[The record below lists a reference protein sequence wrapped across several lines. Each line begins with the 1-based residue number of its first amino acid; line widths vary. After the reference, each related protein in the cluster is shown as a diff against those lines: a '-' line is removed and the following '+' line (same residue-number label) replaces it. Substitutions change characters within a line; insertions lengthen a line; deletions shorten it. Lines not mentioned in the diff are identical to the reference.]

1 MLILICNL
9 SIAQNCNCK
18 TNFEWMK
25 KTFEENDAGFQYIID
40 LKGKEAYQN
49 NNTIILQKV
58 KAIKKTED
66 CSKVLTEWLTFF
78 RKGHFAIKKIDN
90 NSINSQKS
98 IKETKNEN
106 WETLN
111 VDVQEFEKYLTSKK
125 ETDFEGIWETSLYK
139 IGIKKIGDSYL
150 GFIIESGNESWKKGQ
165 IKIRLNDKKGT
176 FYLRDKNPEDF
187 TSPNLLGINYLQ
199 LGNFTLKR
207 LNPKYETEKD
217 IEQYLTLMSIDKP
230 FIEELNKTTLIFR
243 IPSFDG
249 SQRKIIDSVIAIN
262 KEKILKT
269 ENLIID
275 LRNNGGGSDSS
286 YNEILP
292 FLYTNPTRGIGVELL
307 STKLN
312 NQRMLDFINKPEF
325 GFDEEDKK
333 WLKES
338 YDKLEKQLG
347 QFVNLDSTTVS
358 INKFD
363 QIYPYPK
370 NVGIIINKGNGSTAE
385 QFLLAAKQSKKVK
398 LFGTTTFG
406 ALDISNMNFV
416 KSPCNEFEL
425 GYCLSKS
432 YRIPNMTIDSKGI
445 QPDYYIDES
454 IPKYKWIEYVNGI
467 LNEK

>member
-49 NNTIILQKV
+49 NNQIILQKI

-66 CSKVLTEWLTFF
+66 CTKALYEWLTFF
-78 RKGHFAIKKIDN
+78 RKGHIAIRKLDN

-98 IKETKNEN
+98 VKETKNEN

-111 VDVQEFEKYLTSKK
+111 VDVQEFQKYLTSKK
-125 ETDFEGIWETSLYK
+125 ETDFEGIWQTNPYK

-150 GFIIESGNESWKKGQ
+150 GFIIESGNASWKKGQ
-165 IKIRLNDKKGT
+165 IKIRLNDKNGT
-176 FYLRDKNPEDF
+176 FYLRDKSPEDF
-187 TSPNLLGINYLQ
+187 TNPNLLGKNYLQ

-217 IEQYLTLMSIDKP
+217 IEQYFNLMSIDKP

-249 SQRKIIDSVIAIN
+249 SQRKLIDSVIAIN

-325 GFDEEDKK
+325 GFDDVGKK
-333 WLKES
+333 WAKES
-338 YDKLEKQLG
+338 YDKLERQIG
-347 QFVNLDSTTVS
+347 EFVNLDSTTVGIS
-358 INKFD
+358 KLD
-363 QIYPYPK
+363 KIYPYPK
-370 NVGIIINKGNGSTAE
+370 NVGIIINKGNASTTE
-385 QFLLAAKQSKKVK
+385 QFLLEAKQSKKVK

-445 QPDYYIDES
+445 QPDYYIDDS

>member
-1 MLILICNL
+1 
-9 SIAQNCNCK
+9 
-18 TNFEWMK
+18 
-25 KTFEENDAGFQYIID
+25 
-40 LKGKEAYQN
+40 
-49 NNTIILQKV
+49 
-58 KAIKKTED
+58 
-66 CSKVLTEWLTFF
+66 
-78 RKGHFAIKKIDN
+78 
-90 NSINSQKS
+90 
-98 IKETKNEN
+98 
-106 WETLN
+106 
-111 VDVQEFEKYLTSKK
+111 
-125 ETDFEGIWETSLYK
+125 
-139 IGIKKIGDSYL
+139 
-150 GFIIESGNESWKKGQ
+150 KGQ
-165 IKIRLNDKKGT
+165 IKIRLNDKNGT

-275 LRNNGGGSDSS
+275 LRNNGGGDDIS
-286 YNEILP
+286 YKEILP
-292 FLYTNPTRGIGVELL
+292 FLYTNPIREVGVELL

-312 NQRMLDFINKPEF
+312 NQRMLDFVNKPEF
-325 GFDEEDKK
+325 GFDEEAKK

-432 YRIPNMTIDSKGI
+432 FRIPNMTIDSKGI

-467 LNEK
+467 LTEK